1 MQKTYFTRLL
11 GSFLFFFCCFSFVS
25 FPFASAQAQAND
37 FSAVSAEVDFSKK
50 LRTWD
55 GFGFNYVQTSQTF
68 DYKEWPQDYG
78 GFRFLQEKD
87 KQAIAEL
94 VFGKDGLK
102 PGLLKMFLDP
112 LHQQKEGG
120 PFDHKTTTN
129 HMVDFAK
136 RGLELTKADGRA
148 LSIITTMY
156 GPPAYVTKQ
165 KIIRGRDLDI
175 TKKAA
180 LINYLV
186 DWANYLRKQEGL
198 PLKYVS
204 LHNEGEDWKR
214 WPQDGTLGETNT
226 VGHDYNFF
234 WSPEQVADIMKHLR
248 PALDKAGLRDVG
260 VTPGEN
266 TNWYRW
272 SHWGFARAIYND
284 PQALNSMALITSHGF
299 YVGDITG
306 GHWYAPH
313 SNVGTELIR
322 QKKPHMRAWVTSTAW
337 QVRGG
342 VMNELFIKEI
352 HGSIY
357 EVKVNGLIPWGSIQT
372 ASQWNKPDPNTG
384 CAIRVYNDGTWEVQ
398 KGYYYYKQVSRAGQ
412 PGMAVAL
419 TEMMDS
425 EISLI
430 GFAGNGTKN
439 PDAFLIIN
447 TAKNPKKVAVTI
459 KGNRSPSFTAFRT
472 AGQQVYKLRATAEPL
487 SDDSENYKPLG
498 LFPVTSKKLVYEA
511 PANSVT
517 TFYAQ

>member
-1 MQKTYFTRLL
+1 MVHTRLRYSL
-11 GSFLFFFCCFSFVS
+11 QAKVFLFFLLSLFCDFQRVH
-25 FPFASAQAQAND
+25 AQAD
-37 FSAVSAEVDFSKK
+37 GFTAVHAEVDFSTK

-68 DYKEWPQDYG
+68 DYSQWPQDYG

-102 PGLLKMFLDP
+102 VGLLKMFLDP

-120 PFDHKTTTN
+120 PFDHETTTN

-136 RGLELTKADGRA
+136 RGLALTSGDGRN

-156 GPPAYVTKQ
+156 GPPAYITRQ
-165 KIIRGRDLDI
+165 KIIRGRDLD
-175 TKKAA
+175 TSKKTA
-180 LINYLV
+180 LLNYLV
-186 DWANYLRKQEGL
+186 SWATYLRKEGL
-198 PLKYVS
+198 PLKYIS

-234 WSPEQVADIMKHLR
+234 WSPQQVTDIMKRLR
-248 PALDKAGLRDVG
+248 PALDKAGLNDVG
-260 VTPGEN
+260 ITPGEN

-272 SHWGFARAIYND
+272 SHWGYAKAIYDD
-284 PQALNSMALITSHGF
+284 PKALGSLALITSHGF
-299 YVGDITG
+299 YVGDITA
-306 GHWYAPH
+306 GHWYGPH
-313 SNVGTELIR
+313 SNAGTELIR
-322 QKKPHMRAWVTSTAW
+322 QKKPAIHSWVTSTAW

-342 VMNELFIKEI
+342 VMNELFLKEI
-352 HGSIY
+352 HGSLY
-357 EVKVNGLIPWGSIQT
+357 EAKVNGLIPWGSIQT

-384 CAIRVYNDGTWEVQ
+384 CAIRVYDDGTWEIQ

-425 EISLI
+425 EVSLI

-439 PDAFLIIN
+439 KDAFVLIN
-447 TAKNPKKVAVTI
+447 TAKAPKKVEVTI
-459 KGNRSPSFTAFRT
+459 KGTKSASFAAFRT
-472 AGQQVYKLRATAEPL
+472 TGQQIYKLKETAGPL
-487 SDDSENYKPLG
+487 DDGTENYKAIGSFSL
-498 LFPVTSKKLVYEA
+498 VNRKLVYEA

-517 TFYAQ
+517 TFFAQ